1 MEIFMILLIGI
12 YLNMFIFFSI
22 LKWEKNNIDYDF
34 EIMGEITEEDYWEYM
49 NKLKEQIIFLF
60 IPFIMV
66 PIIFII
72 WIYFLKYKKYV
83 HY

>member
-1 MEIFMILLIGI
+1 VEIFMILLIGI

>member
-1 MEIFMILLIGI
+1 
-12 YLNMFIFFSI
+12 MFIFFSI

-83 HY
+83 HYQERFIEKG